1 MKQEHNT
8 KKYPSLGEG
17 ELEIM
22 KVLWQAA
29 EPLPTQAIN
38 SAVAHIGWK
47 RTTVSTFL
55 ARLVEKGAVACE
67 KVGNQYFYHALL
79 LEKEH
84 RKHQTEQL
92 IDALYGGCAK
102 NLAVALFEETP
113 LSAQDVSELRAFLDK
128 FEEDE

>member
-8 KKYPSLGEG
+8 NKLPSLGEG

-22 KVLWQAA
+22 KVLWQAT

-38 SAVAHIGWK
+38 HAVAHIGWK

-55 ARLVEKGAVACE
+55 ARLVEKGAIRCE
-67 KVGNQYFYHALL
+67 KAGNQYFYQALL
-79 LEKEH
+79 QEKDH

-92 IDALYGGCAK
+92 IDALYASTK
-102 NLAVALFEETP
+102 SNDFVTI
-113 LSAQDVSELRAFLDK
+113 
-128 FEEDE
+128 